1 MDFSI
6 LESIDAGV
14 AIFDADLTLIKFNTN
29 YKALCG
35 YSDKDLYP
43 GASLI
48 QLIRSS
54 MEPSG
59 FTNDE
64 IDKAIDNTV
73 KTLQL
78 GGQKFNFKTRD
89 NNAIN
94 ITRNLQSDGKII
106 ETVHKLRTN
115 ILSSEEPVL
124 EKIAQLAHRR
134 MMIAFD
140 AIGDG
145 FAVYDADDRLTV
157 YNEKYVELNPQIADL
172 IKPGAQYSTMLRK
185 GIERGGIVIGGFS
198 HDEIYDH
205 EMQRHQNPGE
215 SYDRQLKDGR
225 WIRIVEKRT
234 EDGGIAGIRS
244 DITELKNREIEVAKI
259 SNQLDNTTSQFSI
272 ALNNMIQGLC
282 MFDKDQRLI
291 LCNKQ
296 YLNMYG
302 FSPDIVKPGILLSDI
317 MKYSISLGNYKDE
330 DAEAALKAR
339 HNPKKLQKR
348 TTIKQYLRD
357 GRVMAVMN
365 EPMGNGNTIA
375 TYQDITTIER
385 HEEQLQSF
393 NEKLSRSN
401 KELQEFAYVASH
413 DLQEPLRK
421 IEAFSDRL
429 SKKYSDILPDD
440 GKVFVDRMQNAAFR
454 MRQLIND
461 LLSYSRVTT
470 NAREFSPVNLNE
482 IIEGVLSD
490 IQIRLQEVNG
500 TVNLQKLPEVDA
512 DQIQMRQLFQNLISN
527 ALKFKKPDVDP
538 IIEISGEEYFVEN
551 SNSEKVKFWRIKIAD
566 NGIGFENKYKD
577 QIFTIFQRLHG
588 RMEYEGTGIG
598 LATCRKIIER
608 HNGAIDAEG
617 VAGEGATFIIDFP
630 AYQHKN
636 QD

>member
-1 MDFSI
+1 MNNTI
-6 LESIDAGV
+6 LESIDAGI
-14 AIFDADLTLIKFNTN
+14 AIFDADLTIIEYNTA
-29 YKALCG
+29 YKELCS
-35 YSDKDLYP
+35 YTDEELSP
-43 GASLI
+43 GVKLT
-48 QLIRSS
+48 QLIRTS
-54 MEPSG
+54 MEASG
-59 FTNDE
+59 FTSDE
-64 IDKAIDNTV
+64 IDTTINNTI
-73 KTLQL
+73 KTLYQ
-78 GGQKFNFKTRD
+78 GKQKFNFKTR
-89 NNAIN
+89 NQKAITV
-94 ITRNLQSDGKII
+94 TREINPDGKVV
-106 ETVHKLRTN
+106 ETVNKLN
-115 ILSSEEPVL
+115 SDILNSEEHIF
-124 EKIAQLAHRR
+124 EKIAKLAHTR

-145 FAVYDADDRLTV
+145 FAVYDKDDRLTV
-157 YNEKYVELNPQIADL
+157 YNQKYVELNPQIADL

-185 GIERGGIVIGGFS
+185 GIERGGILVEGLS
-198 HDEIYDH
+198 HDEIFEN
-205 EMQRHQNPGE
+205 EMQRHQNPGS
-215 SYDRQLKDGR
+215 SYDRQLNDGR

-234 EDGGIAGIRS
+234 DGGGIAGIRT
-244 DITELKNREIEVAKI
+244 DITELKRREIQVAKI
-259 SNQLDNTTSQFSI
+259 SSQLDSTTSQFSI

-296 YLNMYG
+296 YLKMYG
-302 FSPDIVKPGILLSDI
+302 FSEDVVKPGILLSDI
-317 MKYSISLGNYKDE
+317 MKYSISLGNYRDE

-339 HNPKKLQKR
+339 HNPEKLQKR

-375 TYQDITTIER
+375 TYQDITTLER
-385 HEEQLQSF
+385 HEEQLQSY
-393 NEKLSRSN
+393 NEKLSKSN

-429 SKKYSDILPDD
+429 SKKYADILPDD

-470 NAREFSPVNLNE
+470 NAREFSPVNLNQV
-482 IIEGVLSD
+482 IDGVLSD
-490 IQIRLQEVNG
+490 LQIRLEEING
-500 TVNLQKLPEVDA
+500 TVNFDELPKIDA
-512 DQIQMRQLFQNLISN
+512 DPMQMRQLFQNLISN

-538 IIEISGEEYFVEN
+538 IITITGEEYFVEN
-551 SNSEKVKFWRIKIAD
+551 ANSEKVKYWRIKIAD

-598 LATCRKIIER
+598 LATCRKIVER
-608 HNGAIDAEG
+608 HNGMIDAEG
-617 VAGEGATFIIDFP
+617 VANEGATFIIDFP
-630 AYQHKN
+630 AYQHKKSG
-636 QD
+636 